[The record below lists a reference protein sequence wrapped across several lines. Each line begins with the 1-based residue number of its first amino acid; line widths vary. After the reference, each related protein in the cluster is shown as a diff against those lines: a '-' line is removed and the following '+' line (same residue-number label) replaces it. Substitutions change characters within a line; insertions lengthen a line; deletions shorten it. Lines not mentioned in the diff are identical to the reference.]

1 MWENKLDINH
11 VKMNIDEYVKVYI
24 QTEKAH
30 DIMANNNDFLQII
43 LDEERYENIK
53 NKNKLTPFYKL
64 RQPMKFV
71 KHIFEV
77 LSDSDI
83 YEYLKSPWELNTETD
98 SMEFQKFICED
109 KYIKFI
115 ENQEVYEIIK
125 FKLWKA
131 SHKSLLTK
139 ARNKKFDN

>member
-83 YEYLKSPWELNTETD
+83 YEYLKSPWELNT
-98 SMEFQKFICED
+98 
-109 KYIKFI
+109 
-115 ENQEVYEIIK
+115 
-125 FKLWKA
+125 
-131 SHKSLLTK
+131 
-139 ARNKKFDN
+139 RN